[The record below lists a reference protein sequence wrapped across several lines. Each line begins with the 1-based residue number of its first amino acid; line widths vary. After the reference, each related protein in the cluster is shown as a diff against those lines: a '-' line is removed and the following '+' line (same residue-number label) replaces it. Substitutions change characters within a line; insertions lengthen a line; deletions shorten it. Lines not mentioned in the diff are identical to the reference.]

1 MIDMKN
7 AIKAAFEQAI
17 ATSDARSKA
26 ETEAQ
31 QQRLTKQQ
39 QFDHDFGVTCTTV
52 IAPALKEVAD
62 VLRRNG
68 WNADVLPMQSDGTIG
83 LSVYKEDMF
92 AIGGDGR
99 PHIAFRGDTDNQRVM
114 VSFVPAAPPIYAE
127 APHTLSDFTDDF
139 VQGAALKFFRFL
151 SQPAA

>member
-1 MIDMKN
+1 MKN

-17 ATSDARSKA
+17 ASSDARSKA
-26 ETEAQ
+26 ATQAQ
-31 QQRLTKQQ
+31 LKRLTEQR

-52 IAPALKEVAD
+52 IVPALKEVAGL
-62 VLRRNG
+62 LRSKG
-68 WNADVLPMQSDGTIG
+68 WNAEVSPMQCDGTIG
-83 LSVYKEDMF
+83 LSVYKGDMF

-114 VSFVPAAPPIYAE
+114 VSLVPAAPPTYAE
-127 APHTLSDFTDDF
+127 AAHMLSDFTEDF
-139 VQGAALKFFRFL
+139 VQGTALKFFQSL